1 MSNIVVLRRHCSS
14 PSAEVSFDAAHRR
27 TISVEHMQ
35 ENAFMSLHIQ
45 SFRIIKYRKGN
56 DSISAA
62 TKNYHFENRLS
73 SLLGRKFPVSAV
85 ECKRE
90 LTLYS
95 IDFLGQKKNLDPW
108 SSLMS

>member
-1 MSNIVVLRRHCSS
+1 MSNILVLRRHCSS

-62 TKNYHFENRLS
+62 TKNYHFGNRLS
-73 SLLGRKFPVSAV
+73 SLLLGRKFPVSAV
-85 ECKRE
+85 ECK
-90 LTLYS
+90 
-95 IDFLGQKKNLDPW
+95 
-108 SSLMS
+108 